1 MGGAA
6 AGEDDIGAE
15 ASSIDPNVTTEPG
28 KERKNSICNQKR
40 GETMNKPCFKA
51 AAPTLPRGILTPSLM
66 GTPWPRALVRRE

>member
-6 AGEDDIGAE
+6 AGEDDIGAD

-28 KERKNSICNQKR
+28 KKKKSICNQKR
-40 GETMNKPCFKA
+40 GETMDKPCFKA

-66 GTPWPRALVRRE
+66 GTPWPRALERRE